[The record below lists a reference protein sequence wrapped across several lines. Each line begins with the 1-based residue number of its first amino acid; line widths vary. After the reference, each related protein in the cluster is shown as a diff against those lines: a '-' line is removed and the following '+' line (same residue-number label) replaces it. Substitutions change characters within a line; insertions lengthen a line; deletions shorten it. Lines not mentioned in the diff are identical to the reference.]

1 MTVTATNFGNMA
13 KCNIKLASSIRR
25 LLFLS
30 VVGVGA
36 ALARAETTCLTEGTN
51 PAISPDGTWLAFQR
65 DATNETWLGIRDLA
79 SGSVRWVEKGP
90 GRAAFPAW
98 TKTGALLYS
107 QGNVLHSAYENWHG
121 EAREGYGI
129 RIFENGASC
138 DLLPRG
144 RWLDY
149 SPAPTTDGRTLWF
162 VSSRSEPKA
171 ANQIHSSVFKVDLAA
186 PDKAVEAYTP
196 RVGHPCG
203 VSQAAV
209 SPDGRH
215 VVWGEQQDVH
225 AVWCL
230 NVARTDDFTRVAAL
244 TPPDMAAYSPNW
256 SPDGQLIAFTG
267 YREGD
272 EGWCIYLLD
281 PARGAAKRLCRGENP
296 SFVPDGKSLVFDL
309 GGKIYRRE
317 LTTADRPGESDRW
330 PVRDYRVNWTK
341 EPEKVLWRGT
351 DLRKL
356 TAYPPFPDSKFGLTR
371 TFFARAKV
379 VIPESSEG
387 KSMSILGLY
396 YKDAGIWL
404 GDHGM
409 AFVFAV
415 DKNRRLTLAAGNAIR
430 WGQFCWSRTH
440 LVPGKIHT
448 VTGIR
453 TDGALWVSV
462 DDEPPERL
470 VLAAGQSPL
479 DEMIGVKV
487 GHPYG
492 FNGLAVHE
500 AEVGAGWPVNVP
512 QPKPFGGYGWEDVK

>member
-1 MTVTATNFGNMA
+1 MRGVFHAFVIACTA
-13 KCNIKLASSIRR
+13 
-25 LLFLS
+25 
-30 VVGVGA
+30 VGG
-36 ALARAETTCLTEGTN
+36 LRAEVVALVEGSN
-51 PAISPDGTWLAFQR
+51 PAVSPDGKKLAFQR
-65 DATNETWLGIRDLA
+65 DATNETWLGVMDLA
-79 SGSVRWVEKGP
+79 SGAVKWVEKGA
-90 GRAAFPAW
+90 GRAVFPAW
-98 TKTGALLYS
+98 TKAGALLYS

-129 RIFENGASC
+129 RIFEKGVSR

-149 SPAPTTDGRTLWF
+149 SPSPASDGHTLWF
-162 VSSRSEPKA
+162 ISSRSDPKEA
-171 ANQIHSSVFKVDLAA
+171 HQIHSSVFKVDLAV

-196 RVGHPCG
+196 RVGHPSG

-230 NVARTDDFTRVAAL
+230 NVARTDDFSRVAPL

-256 SPDGQLIAFTG
+256 SPDGKLIAFTG

-272 EGWCIYLLD
+272 EGWCVYLLD
-281 PARGAAKRLCRGENP
+281 PALGAAKRLCRGENP
-296 SFVPDGKSLVFDL
+296 SFAPGGKSLVFDL
-309 GGKIYRRE
+309 NGKIYRQP
-317 LTTADRPGESDRW
+317 LTVADWPSAADRW
-330 PVRDYRVNWTK
+330 PVRTYMTNWTK
-341 EPEKVLWRGT
+341 DSEKVLWRESN
-351 DLRKL
+351 LKKL

-379 VIPESSEG
+379 VIPESNGG
-387 KSMSILGLY
+387 KAMGILGLY
-396 YKDAGIWL
+396 YKDTGIWL
-404 GDHGM
+404 ADTGM
-409 AFVFAV
+409 AFVISI
-415 DKNRRLTLAAGNAIR
+415 DKDRRLMVSVGNAIR

-440 LVPGKIHT
+440 LEPGKVHS

-453 TDGALWVSV
+453 ADGAIWVSV

-470 VLAAGQSPL
+470 VLAAGQSSL

-487 GHPYG
+487 GHPYD
-492 FNGLAVHE
+492 FNGIDVRE
-500 AEVGAGWPVNVP
+500 AEVGTGWPVNVP
-512 QPKPFGGYGWEDVK
+512 KPRPFGGYGWEDVK